1 MSKFRVWHQD
11 KWRAAQRSSTA
22 YIPPTG
28 DDILRQNALAI
39 RRANTNAAADLVAGT
54 NVGHLPEFDHPVH
67 PMTPEGTLSW
77 RLPNGGGVIRG
88 YTLNGQILPPA
99 DNSEWIIEDYIHN
112 GVPAQ
117 PGSAAACFQLFT
129 KFGNSDQPGASPRM
143 IIRDGTI
150 DPLPENWFK
159 LVDGIAGHGF
169 KVERTVIRHVIDGI
183 GPVAPV
189 NGVNANAHMIECL
202 IEGLLYTRHD
212 GIHTDGSHNDCIQC
226 QGGGNV
232 YALRCE
238 LRTTHGGYTVETPDG
253 TEHPTYPL
261 LLSGGD
267 ANGVGFLV
275 QVNQTGVAVAPAGSI
290 VFDQCRVSHGKV
302 GGVIKN
308 GNHATVTN
316 LVAVSGSFTTA
327 MSGATAISID
337 SRASSTVVGL
347 CEGGVINNTGNNRWS
362 NGTLLAAGASNGIY
376 SGA

>member
-11 KWRAAQRSSTA
+11 KWRNAQRGGT
-22 YIPPTG
+22 YTPPTG
-28 DDILRQNALAI
+28 DDLLRQNALAI
-39 RRANTNAAADLVAGT
+39 RRANTNPASALVAGT
-54 NVGHLPEFDHPVH
+54 NVGHLPEFDHPTY
-67 PMTPEGTLSW
+67 PLTPEGTLSW
-77 RLPNGGGVIRG
+77 RLPNGGGTIRG
-88 YTLNGQILPPA
+88 YTLNGQILAPA
-99 DNSEWIIEDYIHN
+99 DNSQWIIEDCVHD

-129 KFGNSDQPGASPRM
+129 KFGNSDQPGATPRM
-143 IIRDGTI
+143 VIRDVTI
-150 DPLPENWFK
+150 DPKPGNWYE

-169 KVERTVIRHVIDGI
+169 KAERVHIKHVIDGV

-189 NGVNANAHMIECL
+189 NGTNANAHMIECL
-202 IEGLLYTRHD
+202 IEELLYTRED

-238 LRTTHGGYTVETPDG
+238 LRTTHGGWTIGTPNG
-253 TEHPTYPL
+253 TAHPEYPL

-275 QVNQTGVAVAPAGSI
+275 QVNQIGVAVAPAESI

-316 LVAVSGSFTTA
+316 LTAVNGSFTTA
-327 MSGATAISID
+327 MGGATAMSID
-337 SRASSTVVGL
+337 SRASSNVIGL
-347 CEGGVINNTGNNRWS
+347 CSGGVINNTGNNKWS
-362 NGTLLAAGASNGIY
+362 NGTPLASGAANGIY